1 MIYYWNVLITFY
13 SIIFDSSSI
22 KLPFMNISDSI
33 ISILNILTRKWV
45 IWKKSIHKGGI
56 KTCLDIRLEALK
68 VIHRQNVF
76 VKYFKGNWKLLI
88 EAWKTNMQKYS
99 LFAIFFTNS
108 FLYLAS
114 FMLITSYFKG
124 NFRRKIN
131 IWQLKDIWFTSIQI
145 HVI

>member
-1 MIYYWNVLITFY
+1 MITSILVLMFDPY
-13 SIIFDSSSI
+13 SITVSKI
-22 KLPFMNISDSI
+22 PFINISDSI

-99 LFAIFFTNS
+99 LFATFFTNNL
-108 FLYLAS
+108 LYLET
-114 FMLITSYFKG
+114 FMFKTSYFKWNLG
-124 NFRRKIN
+124 RKIN

>member
-1 MIYYWNVLITFY
+1 M
-13 SIIFDSSSI
+13 
-22 KLPFMNISDSI
+22 
-33 ISILNILTRKWV
+33 NILTRKWV

-99 LFAIFFTNS
+99 LFAIFLFHEQFSLPRT
-108 FLYLAS
+108 FI
-114 FMLITSYFKG
+114 LITSYFKG
-124 NFRRKIN
+124 NLGRKIN

-145 HVI
+145 YVIYFTFSEKSSYLIFSYPGVISLIKICYIKLLLM